1 MFCFVM
7 LCHVLFCFVMLC
19 TYVRTY
25 VRTYV
30 CMYVCKLPM
39 VYMGVSE
46 KVSTTQ
52 LAISIERI
60 MINQWVIYGGIQ
72 NKNRQTQMPNTL
84 IPKMLIFSPSFPHLF
99 LIFSPS
105 FPHLFP
111 IFSPSLRD
119 QSPILEFHIL
129 LLRSIATQ
137 PGWEQHHDQVDA
149 IETEEAQRLGQAL
162 GMPKGMPKPGSM
174 DWFCWENLN
183 RKPMGFY
190 HQI

>member
-1 MFCFVM
+1 MLFYVILCYVM
-7 LCHVLFCFVMLC
+7 
-19 TYVRTY
+19 Y

-52 LAISIERI
+52 LAISIERM

-72 NKNRQTQMPNTL
+72 KKKQANPNAQHTD
-84 IPKMLIFSPSFPHLF
+84 PQNA
-99 LIFSPS
+99 
-105 FPHLFP
+105 HLFP

-129 LLRSIATQ
+129 LLRSIVATQ
-137 PGWEQHHDQVDA
+137 PGWEQHHGQVDA
-149 IETEEAQRLGQAL
+149 VETEEAQRLRQAL
-162 GMPKGMPKPGSM
+162 GMPKGMLTRMIQRNSG
-174 DWFCWENLN
+174 
-183 RKPMGFY
+183 GFWY
-190 HQI
+190 GIIVKCL